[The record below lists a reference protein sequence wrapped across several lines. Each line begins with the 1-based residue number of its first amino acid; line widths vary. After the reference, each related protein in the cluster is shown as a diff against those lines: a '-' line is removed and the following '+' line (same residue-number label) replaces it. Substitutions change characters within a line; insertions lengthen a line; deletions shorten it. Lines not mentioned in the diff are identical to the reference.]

1 MPQINPAAAALHPYY
16 HTRYGR
22 RKRHRPQDICFS
34 PPHNPAMAKLH
45 GQLAQLNISG
55 GGMPKLPIVEA
66 MVTVDGVKGDWQKNR
81 KFHGGPNR
89 AICIY
94 SEELYQGLRDD
105 GVKVNN
111 GDIGENFTTRGL
123 NLQHL
128 KKGDRLKVGECVI
141 ELTDIRVPC
150 FQLKKW
156 DVDLPELIV
165 GRSGWVAKVV
175 KEGMV
180 KQGDAISLE
189 D

>member
-1 MPQINPAAAALHPYY
+1 
-16 HTRYGR
+16 
-22 RKRHRPQDICFS
+22 
-34 PPHNPAMAKLH
+34 MAKLH
-45 GQLAQLNISG
+45 GQLAQLNISA
-55 GGMPKLPIVEA
+55 GGMPKLPIESA

-81 KFHGGPNR
+81 KYHGGPNR

-94 SEELYQGLRDD
+94 SEELYAGLRDD
-105 GVKVNN
+105 GVKVNS
-111 GDIGENFTTRGL
+111 GDIGENFTTRGI

-128 KKGDRLKVGECVI
+128 KKGDRLKVGQCII

-150 FQLKKW
+150 YQLKKW

-180 KQGDAISLE
+180 KQGDEIELT
-189 D
+189 